1 MAGNRATS
9 AAMRILY
16 GIELEDTQ
24 TGLRG
29 IPRGLLE
36 EVAALPGQRYEYEL
50 EMLLWAKRRGV
61 PMNVLP
67 IETRYFDNNSGS
79 HYDTVRDSLRIC
91 VPLLRGLAQYMAA
104 GAASPV
110 VDVAAYGLLVSLV
123 FGGLNLVDRLMLS
136 AVLARI
142 LSSLFN
148 YLCNRR
154 LPQMRRKAFWPTA
167 ARYYVLW
174 VFQLAGSVLG
184 TWALC
189 TAFGANELLAKYAV
203 DILLSLL
210 SYQVQLRW
218 VFGGKGEKADV

>member
-1 MAGNRATS
+1 
-9 AAMRILY
+9 
-16 GIELEDTQ
+16 
-24 TGLRG
+24 
-29 IPRGLLE
+29 
-36 EVAALPGQRYEYEL
+36 
-50 EMLLWAKRRGV
+50 
-61 PMNVLP
+61 
-67 IETRYFDNNSGS
+67 
-79 HYDTVRDSLRIC
+79 
-91 VPLLRGLAQYMAA
+91 MAA
-104 GAASPV
+104 GAASAV

-123 FGGLNLVDRLMLS
+123 FGRLNLVDRLMLS

-189 TAFGANELLAKYAV
+189 TAFWRKRAAGKICRRHSAQPAQLSGAAALGV
-203 DILLSLL
+203 
-210 SYQVQLRW
+210 RP
-218 VFGGKGEKADV
+218 GKGEGGCIAARRVLGRCSGWRAGARRGTPAPAPAVYVVHHQNMAGPSRCGASSS

>member
-1 MAGNRATS
+1 MTGITLSIEQIRA
-9 AAMRILY
+9 APPEVRRW
-16 GIELEDTQ
+16 IEHQ
-24 TGLRG
+24 V
-29 IPRGLLE
+29 I
-36 EVAALPGQRYEYEL
+36 AALG
-50 EMLLWAKRRGV
+50 
-61 PMNVLP
+61 
-67 IETRYFDNNSGS
+67 
-79 HYDTVRDSLRIC
+79 
-91 VPLLRGLAQYMAA
+91 MA
-104 GAASPV
+104 AASPAPQPSSV
-110 VDVAAYGLLVSLV
+110 SHLVACSPEEIA
-123 FGGLNLVDRLMLS
+123 

>member
-1 MAGNRATS
+1 M
-9 AAMRILY
+9 
-16 GIELEDTQ
+16 
-24 TGLRG
+24 
-29 IPRGLLE
+29 
-36 EVAALPGQRYEYEL
+36 
-50 EMLLWAKRRGV
+50 
-61 PMNVLP
+61 
-67 IETRYFDNNSGS
+67 
-79 HYDTVRDSLRIC
+79 
-91 VPLLRGLAQYMAA
+91 
-104 GAASPV
+104 
-110 VDVAAYGLLVSLV
+110 VDVAAYGLLVSFV
-123 FGGLNLVDRLMLS
+123 FGGLSLVDRLMIS

-154 LPQMRRKAFWPTA
+154 LPQMQRKAFWPTA

-189 TAFGANELLAKYAV
+189 AAFDANELLAKYAV